1 MADEE
6 IGHGTGRCVWDAAAD
21 SSEVCGLLVSQG
33 VRRCRLAAF
42 GPRLGRARRVS
53 LIELFL

>member
-42 GPRLGRARRVS
+42 GPRWAHGWGVLV
-53 LIELFL
+53 ELA